1 MSPKPLLALL
11 AVAAMAVAATVV
23 VATLSGCTQLDAWMS
38 TTSGR
43 TAPATA
49 KDTGTRA
56 DSIYVNSDAAPG
68 SRDLR
73 NIYIAPANLANMQ
86 VIQPEGA
93 TADIEWWLTDSEDS
107 ILQQAIVE
115 QFAAALG
122 YGSAFYIVAT
132 PQEAQIVVD
141 TAVVAIHP
149 NVTRSASAAKSN
161 AGGAITVSIA
171 AVNAASG
178 AVLARVVDTRSTDNI
193 WAFNQVKAGDPAF
206 SSVFRAWGDSVRQGL
221 LQLQGR

>member
-1 MSPKPLLALL
+1 MSPKLLPALL
-11 AVAAMAVAATVV
+11 AVA
-23 VATLSGCTQLDAWMS
+23 ATLSGCTQLDAWMS

-43 TAPATA
+43 AAPAA
-49 KDTGTRA
+49 AQDAGPRA
-56 DSIYVNSDAAPG
+56 DSIYVNSDAAAL

-93 TADIEWWLTDSEDS
+93 TADIEWWVTDGEAS

-115 QFAAALG
+115 QFASALG
-122 YGSAFYIVAT
+122 YGSAFYLVAT

-149 NVTRSASAAKSN
+149 NVTRSAAAATSN

-171 AVNAASG
+171 ALNAASG
-178 AVLARVVDTRSTDNI
+178 AVLVRVADTRSTDDI
-193 WAFNQVKAGDPAF
+193 WAFNQVAAGDPAF
-206 SSVFRAWGDSVRQGL
+206 SGVFRSLGNSLRQGL